1 MGIPNKDPDSL
12 TLLGHLDEL
21 RSRIIYCLICVLAI
35 TLLALN
41 FTKPLIDL
49 LKFPA
54 LKSIPGFV
62 LLKPTEIV
70 SVYVKVALGAA
81 IIVSSPVIFYN
92 LWKFISPVIRKDLRP
107 AIIRWVISSCVLFLA
122 GIFFMYKIAVPY
134 GLNFL
139 LKMTEGVASPM
150 ISLNS
155 YISMVL
161 SLMFCGGLVFE
172 IPVISGLLTSAGM
185 ITPYLMRSKRKE
197 AIFVLFIAAAILT
210 PTTDI
215 FNMLLFA
222 APMVILYEAS
232 IVVSSFI
239 YKARLKNKAE
249 EIYAIENQ

>member
-1 MGIPNKDPDSL
+1 MGIINKDPDSL

-21 RSRIIYCLICVLAI
+21 RSRIIFCLIGVLGI

-49 LKFPA
+49 LKYPS
-54 LKSIPGFV
+54 LKAIPGFV

-81 IIVSSPVIFYN
+81 LIISSPLIFYN
-92 LWKFISPVIRKDLRP
+92 LWKFIEPVIRKDLKP
-107 AIIRWVISSCVLFLA
+107 SIIRWVVSSCALFVAGVLF
-122 GIFFMYKIAVPY
+122 MYTVAVPY
-134 GLNFL
+134 GLAFL

-155 YISMVL
+155 YISLVL
-161 SLMFCGGLVFE
+161 SIIFCGGLVFE
-172 IPVISGLLTSAGM
+172 IPVIAGLLTSAGI
-185 ITPYLMRSKRKE
+185 ITPHLMRRKRKE
-197 AIFVLFIAAAILT
+197 AIFVLFVIAAVVT

-232 IVVSSFI
+232 IFVSAFI

-249 EIYAIENQ
+249 EIYSIENQ